1 MRNLYAIKSQDILLL
16 LKMLVDPDETQQEL
30 AQNLGISQTEVS
42 LGLRR
47 LKNSG
52 LLNSEGAVSKEAS
65 IEFLVHGLKYVFPAE
80 FGTLAAG
87 IPTSYAKPGFKF
99 VKYKD
104 DDLYVWAHPKGSVRG
119 IVIKPIHPSFP
130 EACLKDEKLYTLASL
145 VEMIRSG
152 RAREKNIAANELSK
166 MVEGA

>member
-65 IEFLVHGLKYVFPAE
+65 IEFLVHGLK
-80 FGTLAAG
+80 
-87 IPTSYAKPGFKF
+87 
-99 VKYKD
+99 
-104 DDLYVWAHPKGSVRG
+104 
-119 IVIKPIHPSFP
+119 
-130 EACLKDEKLYTLASL
+130 
-145 VEMIRSG
+145 
-152 RAREKNIAANELSK
+152 
-166 MVEGA
+166 